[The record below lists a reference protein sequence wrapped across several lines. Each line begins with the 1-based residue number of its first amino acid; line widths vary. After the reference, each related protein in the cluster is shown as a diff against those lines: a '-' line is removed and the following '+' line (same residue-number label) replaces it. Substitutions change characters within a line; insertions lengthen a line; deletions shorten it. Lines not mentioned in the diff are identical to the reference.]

1 MPQLNFFDEEILGAR
16 LPCDLVEYHADFV
29 DTATGQ
35 RLLNHF
41 IQTVPWK
48 QSTRIM
54 WGKEVLTPRL
64 TAWFGDNVTYA
75 HTTEGRYVTRP
86 WTKELLALKAMVE
99 PMCGRCFNSV
109 LLNYYRDGN
118 DSVAWHADDEPEL
131 GADPVIASVNFGQVR
146 RFDIRHKQN
155 HQQKYSVELEHGS
168 LLVMKGNLQHNW
180 EHRVAKSTL
189 PMKARV
195 NLTFRVIQ

>member
-1 MPQLNFFDEEILGAR
+1 MSFFDEEVLGER
-16 LPCDLVEYHADFV
+16 LPVDLVEYHAGFIDS
-29 DTATGQ
+29 TTSQ

-48 QSTRIM
+48 QSTRLM

-75 HTTEGRYVTRP
+75 HTAEGRYVTRP

-131 GADPVIASVNFGQVR
+131 GTDPVIASVNFGQVR
-146 RFDIRHKQN
+146 RFDVRHKQK
-155 HQQKYSVELEHGS
+155 HQLKYFVDLEHGS
-168 LLVMKGNLQHNW
+168 LLIMKGNLQHEW
-180 EHRVAKSTL
+180 EHRVAKSTQ
-189 PMKARV
+189 PMKARI
-195 NLTFRVIQ
+195 NLTFRLIQ

>member
-1 MPQLNFFDEEILGAR
+1 MPQLSFFDEEILGAR
-16 LPCDLVEYHADFV
+16 LPCDLVEYHAGFV

-35 RLLNHF
+35 RLLSHF

>member
-1 MPQLNFFDEEILGAR
+1 MPQLSFFDEEVLGAR
-16 LPCDLVEYHADFV
+16 LPVELMEYHAGFID
-29 DTATGQ
+29 AAAGQ

-41 IQTVPWK
+41 IQTVTWK
-48 QSTRIM
+48 QSTRLM

-64 TAWFGDNVTYA
+64 TAWFGDEITYA

-131 GADPVIASVNFGQVR
+131 GPDPVIASVNFGQVR
-146 RFDIRHKQN
+146 RFDVRHKQN
-155 HQQKYSVELEHGS
+155 HQLKYSVELEHGS
-168 LLVMKGNLQHNW
+168 LLVMKGNLQHLW
-180 EHRVAKSTL
+180 EHRVAKSTQ

-195 NLTFRVIQ
+195 NLTFRRIQ